1 MTKILITG
9 ASGRIG
15 QLIRPYLRE
24 AYSHV
29 VLSDLRAPE
38 DVQPNETFVRADLLD
53 LSQLKSALDGVTCV
67 AHFGGYPVEG
77 PWETILQA
85 NIVGTMNILEAARS
99 CGVERFVLASS
110 NHIFGFYGR
119 NHRLNGGEP
128 ERPDS
133 RYGVSKVCS
142 EALASLYAY
151 KHRLRVMVLR
161 IGKVDVRPDNR
172 RRLSIWL
179 HPEDLAQLL
188 RIGFEHPDLKHEVF
202 FGCSDNDLG
211 WWDNS
216 RAFSFGYRPRHSS
229 RIFEA
234 SFPNDEA
241 SDENQIS
248 NFYQGGDFCN
258 IEYDHPGLFEA
269 ETKSCL

>member
-1 MTKILITG
+1 VTKILITG

-24 AYSHV
+24 AYSQV
-29 VLSDLRAPE
+29 VLSDLREPKE
-38 DVQPNETFVRADLLD
+38 LQPNETFVRADLLNP
-53 LSQLKSALDGVTCV
+53 SQLNAALEGVTCV

-77 PWETILQA
+77 PWETILQS
-85 NIVGTMNILEAARS
+85 NILGTMNIMEAARL
-99 CGVERFVLASS
+99 CGVQRFVLASS
-110 NHIFGFYGR
+110 NHVFGFYNR
-119 NHRLNGGEP
+119 SRRLRGDEP
-128 ERPDS
+128 QRPDS
-133 RYGVSKVCS
+133 RYGVSKVCG

-151 KHRLRVMVLR
+151 KHRLRVLVLR
-161 IGKVDVRPDNR
+161 VGKVDVRPDNR

-179 HPEDLAQLL
+179 HPEDLMQLL

-216 RAFSFGYRPRHSS
+216 RAFSFGYRPKHSS

-234 SFPNDEA
+234 DFQDDKTA
-241 SDENQIS
+241 SAES
-248 NFYQGGDFCN
+248 TVANFYQGGDFCAM
-258 IEYDHPGLFEA
+258 EYDHPGLFDPNV
-269 ETKSCL
+269 